1 MEKNGNYE
9 IVKSL
14 DLGFLT
20 MEVTYSVNQTG
31 GLHKFFLS
39 DYLSPPSLSL
49 QPYLSLIIIMSFLL
63 ISY

>member
-1 MEKNGNYE
+1 MEKSGNYE
-9 IVKSL
+9 IVKNS

-20 MEVTYSVNQTG
+20 LEVTYSVNQTG
-31 GLHKFFLS
+31 GLLKKNS

-49 QPYLSLIIIMSFLL
+49 QPYLSIIIIMSFLL